1 MPLDNLYFKHD
12 FGARNHPKLKGVK
25 RKYGIE
31 GLGIYWCLLEILYEN
46 NGSINEEELENI
58 CWDEKIN
65 FDKSIDIMH
74 ILKFDKDENNN
85 WSFCKVNERI
95 KKREEYCL
103 KQKENANK
111 RWEKYKEKKQAP
123 IPDWFKEQQEQESFD
138 ENKKKR
144 LDELKKLKDK
154 DN

>member
-1 MPLDNLYFKHD
+1 MSLKQLYFKHD

-46 NGSINEEELENI
+46 KGSINEEELENI

-65 FDKSIDIMH
+65 FDKSIDIMN

-95 KKREEYCL
+95 KEREDYSNR
-103 KQKENANK
+103 QRENANK
-111 RWEKYKEKKQAP
+111 RWNKEKKVAP
-123 IPDWFKEQQEQESFD
+123 VPDFYPDYEKEF
-138 ENKKKR
+138 NKKKQ
-144 LDELKKLKDK
+144 EKVESLKNIKEQAENLFK
-154 DN
+154 